1 MPIKFGEIPMNQI
14 DNIVSCHEYHHIK
27 EDYTQ
32 EDFIY
37 AKQKAIENQTLA
49 DSTIPIQFNPLVSL
63 VQFDV
68 WMCESLKLRK
78 NKMNKV
84 NSEPED
90 FNWWENKENF
100 PCMLICNFCYGD
112 ALAWVHYSIENNVYD
127 YKDNAYSLGEHSPWR
142 RATREEILNNIKGL

>member
-1 MPIKFGEIPMNQI
+1 MKKNQI
-14 DNIVSCHEYHHIK
+14 DIDRRFFNFVTDEINHPYIK

-100 PCMLICNFCYGD
+100 PCMLIADVSNI
-112 ALAWVHYSIENNVYD
+112 ALVWVHYQIDGIAYDVRDNGYRLIEHTN
-127 YKDNAYSLGEHSPWR
+127 WR
-142 RATREEILNNIKGL
+142 RATREEIINNIKGL

>member
-1 MPIKFGEIPMNQI
+1 MNQI

-37 AKQKAIENQTLA
+37 AKQKAIENPILA
-49 DSTIPIQFNPLVSL
+49 DSTIPIQFNSLVSL

-68 WMCESLKLRK
+68 WMFESLKLRK

-84 NSEPED
+84 NSEPENV
-90 FNWWENKENF
+90 NWWENKSNF
-100 PCMLICNFCYGD
+100 PCMLIASFYEWK
-112 ALAWVHYSIENNVYD
+112 ALVWVHYQIDGVAYDFRDHEYRLIEHTN
-127 YKDNAYSLGEHSPWR
+127 WR
-142 RATREEILNNIKGL
+142 RATREEIIKNIKGL

>member
-1 MPIKFGEIPMNQI
+1 MNQI

-37 AKQKAIENQTLA
+37 AKQKAIENPTLA
-49 DSTIPIQFNPLVSL
+49 DSTIPIQFNPLVLL

-84 NSEPED
+84 NSEPEVCE
-90 FNWWENKENF
+90 WWKNKSNF
-100 PCMLICNFCYGD
+100 PCMLITETTSGH
-112 ALAWVHYSIENNVYD
+112 ALVWVHYCIDGIAYDARDNGYRLIEHTN
-127 YKDNAYSLGEHSPWR
+127 WR